1 MTPWE
6 RVDLESATE
15 LLDFAGAR
23 PEDLASVAPG
33 QLRGAVAVYN
43 RLADRRLAWLA
54 DEVGM
59 GKTYVALGVV
69 ALLRHQNPD
78 ARILFIVPSGR
89 LQAKWRKEI
98 ALFTR
103 SCVRHVDHRARTFQ
117 GLPARPLV
125 QPGSLFDVAAEM
137 SSDADRDV
145 LATMS
150 AFSFGLVDDEP
161 ESWQAEWR
169 QLAALAPYLPT
180 RLPPGLIQNKWQF
193 KQVYAAALNLVLPQ
207 FDLVVCDEAHNLR
220 AGANHGAARNLT
232 MAAALGG
239 RRDGLPPLPWSE
251 PGTPRVA
258 RLLCLTA
265 TPVERRYIE
274 LARQAEVFGLDRHPD
289 LPPGVC
295 ADIEALRGA
304 TGTEDTRKDVARRY
318 VIRRLQELRPD
329 GLKVGEGL
337 TKNQYRL
344 EWRRGGVHDYDQQL
358 PFASD
363 REKLMVAL
371 VQKRV
376 VEVLHETG
384 ARQADGTF
392 LPSFQMGMLSSFESF
407 SETIANKVEGAQEQV
422 YDGEDQTRD
431 AAERQG
437 VDSRIVDRI
446 CRSYRETFG
455 ASPPHPKMDQVADQ
469 VAKWA
474 IAGDKTLVFVRR
486 VRSTEELADKI
497 SQRMDD
503 ALITR
508 VQGDLPTAARREFE
522 PWLAAW
528 RKERQRADAQRALAT
543 TGDDDEDAGGADS
556 FFAWFFRGSGK
567 EDHQVAAK
575 LRRDTLQRPAHPWSI
590 FFLDNH
596 VLWLFGDDPAALG
609 RWADTRAEALIAG
622 ARRLMPDVEKPGP
635 RHYFEAWQ
643 AAVLVLLAAEQPD
656 TAIGRV
662 ARDAQLRIYPQ
673 RRKSDWTGEVQEGER
688 WFLRE
693 TFFSRLRQSD
703 LCAKL
708 WPGAGTIPHDGREAL
723 TEREIRRELIGSTL
737 RLGHPFVDVWLTAV
751 GLLGQLSGTGAETA
765 VSPEQLADAL
775 LVRLRRQRDAGDRSH
790 HAWHELTEL
799 AAHHRLLLDVNFSDV
814 KGTDLDKLTRYFQSH
829 LSRQSP
835 ALAVHGGSKS
845 AQALTQFRMPG
856 YPLVLVATD
865 VLQEGVDLHTFCAR
879 VVHYGIAHSSSATEQ
894 RTGRIDRIGSMVH
907 RNFRDDDDVS
917 RLQVHYPHLMDT
929 VEPLQLR
936 ELYRRMDLF
945 LRLVHDGLGW
955 VEEETS
961 RVSLNAGMQQ
971 DLAYPAPPVDRL
983 NTAFD
988 VVGAGPTSDIV
999 GGPLLLLNDV
1009 FREPDTLDA
1018 AIREL
1023 VGQVRLAEGEP
1034 RWVGELRLPQPNGG
1048 HPRRQPVSVALR
1060 TRRDGRGAYLRVS
1073 SPVGAVDLSDGRTA
1087 GKFLRRQSTLV
1098 GVVVTIEER
1107 GPRRKPFIV
1116 VRCDLPLPEYQDPTP
1131 RIRRALDAIAHQADA
1146 LEQEFLTIHHDLGL
1160 DEWEK

>member
-6 RVDLESATE
+6 RVDLESAGE

-23 PEDLASVAPG
+23 PHDLASVAPG

-43 RLADRRLAWLA
+43 RLADRRLAWLS

-59 GKTYVALGVV
+59 GKTYVALGVI
-69 ALLRHQNPD
+69 ALLRHQNPG

-89 LQAKWRKEI
+89 LQSKWRKEI

-103 SCVRHVDHRARTFQ
+103 SCVRQVDHRARTFQ

-125 QPGSLFDVAAEM
+125 EPGSLLQIAAEM

-150 AFSFGLVDDEP
+150 AFSFGLGDDDP
-161 ESWQAEWR
+161 ESWQTEWR
-169 QLAALAPYLPT
+169 RLAELAPYLPA
-180 RLPPGLIQNKWQF
+180 RLPAGLVQNKWQF
-193 KQVYAAALNLVLPQ
+193 KQVYAAALNLVLPN

-220 AGANHGAARNLT
+220 AGLESGAARNLT

-239 RRDGLPPLPWSE
+239 SMKGLPALPWSE

-289 LPPGVC
+289 LPASVH
-295 ADIEALRGA
+295 ADIEALRGS

-318 VIRRLQELRPD
+318 VIRRLQELRPN

-344 EWRRGGVHDYDQQL
+344 EWRQGGVHDYDQQL

-407 SETIANKVEGAQEQV
+407 SETIANRVEGAQEQV

-431 AAERQG
+431 ASERQG
-437 VDSRIVDRI
+437 VDSTIVDRI

-455 ASPPHPKMDQVADQ
+455 GSPPHPKMDQVAEQ

-474 IAGDKTLVFVRR
+474 AVGDKTLVFVRR

-497 SQRMDD
+497 TQRLDD
-503 ALITR
+503 ALIAR
-508 VQGDLPTAARREFE
+508 VVSDIPPAVATELA
-522 PWLAAW
+522 PWLVAW
-528 RKERQRADAQRALAT
+528 RNVRKNADAQRALASS
-543 TGDDDEDAGGADS
+543 GDDDDDSGGADS

-575 LRRDTLQRPAHPWSI
+575 LRRDTLQRPTHPWSI

-596 VLWLFGDDPAALG
+596 ALWLFGDDRQALESWAAK
-609 RWADTRAEALIAG
+609 RADALAVG
-622 ARRLMPDVEKPGP
+622 VRRFMPDVEKPGP

-643 AAVLVLLAAEQPD
+643 ASVLALLAAERPD
-656 TAIGRV
+656 TDVGRV
-662 ARDAQLRIYPQ
+662 ALVAQRRIYPQ
-673 RRKSDWTGEVQEGER
+673 RRKSGWTGDVQEGEQ

-703 LCAKL
+703 LCAAL
-708 WPGAGTIPHDGREAL
+708 WPGAATVPADGREAL
-723 TEREIRRELIGSTL
+723 TEREIRRELLGSTL

-751 GLLGQLSGTGAETA
+751 GLLGQLSGTGAETT
-765 VSPEQLADAL
+765 VSPEQLAAAL
-775 LVRLRRQRDAGDRSH
+775 LARLRQQRDSGVRSH

-799 AAHHRLLLDVNFSDV
+799 ASHHRLLLDVNFSDV
-814 KGTDLDKLTRYFQSH
+814 GDTELDKLTRYFQSH

-845 AQALTQFRMPG
+845 SQALTQFRMPG

-879 VVHYGIAHSSSATEQ
+879 VVHYGIAHSSSGTEQ

-907 RNFRDDDDVS
+907 RDFRGDDDMS

-945 LRLVHDGLGW
+945 LRLVHDGLGR

-971 DLAYPAPPVDRL
+971 DLAYPAPPIDRL

-988 VVGAGPTSDIV
+988 VVGSGPNSDIV
-999 GGPLLLLNDV
+999 GGPLLLLPDI
-1009 FREPDTLDA
+1009 FREHDRLNE
-1018 AIREL
+1018 AIRSLMGE
-1023 VGQVRLAEGEP
+1023 VRLPEGAP
-1034 RWVGELRLPQPNGG
+1034 RWLGELRLAQPDGA
-1048 HPRRQPVSVALR
+1048 HPRRQPISLALR

-1073 SPVGAVDLSDGRTA
+1073 SPVGAVDLADGRTA
-1087 GKFLRRQSTLV
+1087 GKFLRRQSALV
-1098 GVVVTIEER
+1098 GVVVTIEDR

-1116 VRCDLPLPEYQDPTP
+1116 VRCDLPLPEYEDPTP
-1131 RIRRALDAIAHQADA
+1131 RIRRALFAVAQQADA
-1146 LEQEFLTIHHDLGL
+1146 LEQEFLGVHHDLGL